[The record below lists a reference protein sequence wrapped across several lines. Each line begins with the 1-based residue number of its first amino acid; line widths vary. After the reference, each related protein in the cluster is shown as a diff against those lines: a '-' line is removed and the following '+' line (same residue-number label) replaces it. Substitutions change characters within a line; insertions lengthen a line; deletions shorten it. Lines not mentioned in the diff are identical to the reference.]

1 MALYRESR
9 RRHLPPSCAGFN
21 CTVPPKGTLL
31 EAEDFITVL
40 GTCDFALAVRR
51 AGHELVRASEALA
64 VSIPEWLMS
73 VDQLHL

>member
-1 MALYRESR
+1 M
-9 RRHLPPSCAGFN
+9 
-21 CTVPPKGTLL
+21 PPKGTLL